1 MANDHIADDRKK
13 VRLVD
18 AHEFWNRL
26 SHVVYDIFTVH
37 EKDGQLTGTASVGY
51 YTETIE
57 EVLKQTK
64 TVDAV
69 EVCRCKDC
77 KHWCTVNCVTNYGSC
92 SKLEDRYKEDCES
105 SFDETTRFDH
115 FCSYGERRNNDG

>member
-1 MANDHIADDRKK
+1 MANEK
-13 VRLVD
+13 RLID
-18 AHEFWNRL
+18 ANAFWNRL
-26 SHVVYDIFTVH
+26 SHVVYDIFAVH

-69 EVCRCKDC
+69 EVVRCKDC
-77 KHWCTVNCVTNYGSC
+77 EFCHYNSSNDTYKCTTFNGMHRTVAVDDY
-92 SKLEDRYKEDCES
+92 
-105 SFDETTRFDH
+105 
-115 FCSYGERRNNDG
+115 CSYGERREEE

>member
-1 MANDHIADDRKK
+1 MATEK
-13 VRLVD
+13 RLID
-18 AHEFWNRL
+18 SHEFWNRL

-69 EVCRCKDC
+69 EVEDPELLKAI
-77 KHWCTVNCVTNYGSC
+77 KLLIKQYAH
-92 SKLEDRYKEDCES
+92 SKASDYVHSPVAHALYHAWKQVD
-105 SFDETTRFDH
+105 
-115 FCSYGERRNNDG
+115 ERRTDG